1 MPVGAWADEWK
12 DPETNVIYEYD
23 PAGTTASVKEGVV
36 HYEVMSRELDRQN
49 APKKAPGSPDASGD
63 IAIRSAITVNGK
75 TYKVTTIGYAAFHS
89 NDKITGVTIPE
100 GITTIG
106 EYAFA
111 YCNNLANISIPSS
124 IESVGYFSFNG
135 CKWYEEWYANQADGV
150 VYIGKALYKYKG
162 TMPEGTN
169 IEVKSG
175 TASITRSAFYQCSGL
190 ASITLPEG
198 LTEIGSGAF
207 YYCRNLT
214 TVIAPETI
222 TYVGSAAFSNTQ
234 WLANQPEGLLYI
246 GKVAYKY
253 IGEMPANSTIALK
266 EGTTG
271 IASSCFSNCNGL
283 TSIDIPQTV
292 KYIDDSAF
300 SGCANLVNV
309 VLPEGLTMI
318 SYSLFKGCNSLSSI
332 NIPESVTDIS
342 GEAFSGCLSLT
353 GISIP
358 KAVNYIGSEAFYNC
372 QSLEK
377 VEMPADMDLTEINKK
392 TFAYCKQLKSIQIP
406 ANVQS
411 INEYA
416 FYDCEN
422 LTSVTIP
429 SSVTYIGS
437 LAFAGCSGLTSV
449 TIGNGVTTI
458 RSSAFAGCKNLKEV
472 HISDLAAWCNIYF
485 DNGTAN
491 PLCYTGDLFLN
502 GEKIDNLVIPEGVE
516 TIKFAAF
523 YGSSIKSV
531 LIPTSVKE
539 IKTLAFSYC
548 SELSEIV
555 VSDGNAVYD
564 SRNNCNAI
572 IETASNTLLFGCQ
585 NTVIPE
591 GVTSIGSSAFYGCT
605 GLTSVTIPSSVTS
618 IGSSAFY
625 GCSGL
630 TSVTIPSS
638 VTSIG
643 TSAFDECENLK
654 EVHISDLA
662 AWCNIDFY
670 YNTDNPLYYAGD
682 LFLNGE
688 KIDNLVIPEGVETIK
703 FAAFYGSSIKSVLIP
718 ASVKEIQTLV
728 FSKCPDLSEIVVS
741 DGNAVYDSRNNCNA
755 IINTAN
761 NALYIGCKSTI
772 IPEGIVEISDR
783 AFFCCTGLTSL
794 TIPEAVTTIGDNS
807 FRACTGLK
815 SIDLPESLTK
825 IGKSCFYECSNL
837 SDVIIPDGVVTLD
850 EYVFCNCSSLTSINI
865 PKSVTSIGWRAFSDC
880 SGLTR
885 VMSAIEE
892 PFKIN
897 ENVFNNWNSE
907 TKKDEFTTATLY
919 VPQGTKA
926 KYEATAAWNLFS
938 KIEEMGDSPDAM
950 DATIRDH
957 GVAVESSRYSLDGHS
972 LSSPSKGL
980 NIVRMSDGTV
990 RKTVVR

>member
-1 MPVGAWADEWK
+1 MKKQLLLLLLTALMPVGAWADEWK

-23 PAGTTASVKEGVV
+23 PAGTTASVKEGALTGTNT
-36 HYEVMSRELDRQN
+36 SREFDRQN
-49 APKKAPGSPDASGD
+49 APKKDPGSPDASGD

-75 TYKVTTIGYAAFHS
+75 TYKVTTIGYAAFYDNS
-89 NDKITGVTIPE
+89 EITGVTIPE

-106 EYAFA
+106 DYAFR

-124 IESVGYFSFNG
+124 IESVGYDSFYG
-135 CKWYEEWYANQADGV
+135 CKWYANQPDGV

-162 TMPEGTN
+162 TMPEGTS
-169 IEVKSG
+169 IEVKNG
-175 TASITRSAFYQCSGL
+175 TVSITEKAFYQCSGL
-190 ASITLPEG
+190 ASIT
-198 LTEIGSGAF
+198 
-207 YYCRNLT
+207 
-214 TVIAPETI
+214 VPETV
-222 TYVGSAAFSNTQ
+222 TYVGERAFYGTQ

-309 VLPEGLTMI
+309 VLPEGLTEI
-318 SYSLFKGCNSLSSI
+318 SYLLFKGCNSLSSL
-332 NIPESVTDIS
+332 NIPENVTDI
-342 GEAFSGCLSLT
+342 GFEAFSGCLSLT

-358 KAVNYIGSEAFYNC
+358 KAVNYIGGEAFYDC

-406 ANVQS
+406 ANVQY

-416 FYDCEN
+416 FY
-422 LTSVTIP
+422 
-429 SSVTYIGS
+429 
-437 LAFAGCSGLTSV
+437 
-449 TIGNGVTTI
+449 
-458 RSSAFAGCKNLKEV
+458 
-472 HISDLAAWCNIYF
+472 
-485 DNGTAN
+485 
-491 PLCYTGDLFLN
+491 
-502 GEKIDNLVIPEGVE
+502 
-516 TIKFAAF
+516 
-523 YGSSIKSV
+523 
-531 LIPTSVKE
+531 
-539 IKTLAFSYC
+539 
-548 SELSEIV
+548 
-555 VSDGNAVYD
+555 
-564 SRNNCNAI
+564 
-572 IETASNTLLFGCQ
+572 
-585 NTVIPE
+585 
-591 GVTSIGSSAFYGCT
+591 
-605 GLTSVTIPSSVTS
+605 
-618 IGSSAFY
+618 
-625 GCSGL
+625 
-630 TSVTIPSS
+630 
-638 VTSIG
+638 
-643 TSAFDECENLK
+643 ECENLK
-654 EVHISDLA
+654 EVHISNLA

-728 FSKCPDLSEIVVS
+728 FSNCSELSEIVVS

-772 IPEGIVEISDR
+772 IPEGIVEISNR

-825 IGKSCFYECSNL
+825 I
-837 SDVIIPDGVVTLD
+837 D
-850 EYVFCNCSSLTSINI
+850 EYVFYNCSSLTSINI
-865 PKSVTSIGWRAFSDC
+865 PKSVTSIGAYVFYNC

-892 PFKIN
+892 PFKIK
-897 ENVFNNWNSE
+897 ENVFWNWNSE
-907 TKKDEFTTATLY
+907 TEKNEFTTATLY

-938 KIEEMGDSPDAM
+938 KIEEISDSPDAV

-957 GVAVESSRYSLDGHS
+957 GVAVEKSRYSLDGHS